1 MTRLVDFIIK
11 DLPSVLILI
20 ITDQILYYLLCFLP
34 YSTCVYVYSYI
45 LLLIVLISLSEICR
59 ILHEI
64 FWIKLKPE

>member
-20 ITDQILYYLLCFLP
+20 ITDQIFNYLLCFLP
-34 YSTCVYVYSYI
+34 HSTCVYVYLYI
-45 LLLIVLISLSEICR
+45 LLLIVLINLSEICR